1 MKKSIILNIET
12 QTEDGDVIALCHINE
27 KVIALETS
35 NIAKTMF
42 KRNRSLFDNLNNSTK
57 LIGGVIYRQEV
68 TTPRDNQNSLSTRI
82 LDSYEFV
89 EREISQLYFE
99 NNIMKKQQR
108 AISKL
113 GRKFDFDP
121 TTVSANNTGGNFDP
135 KNLSPDDIAESQI
148 ICTVEE
154 IGLFQ
159 DVGVKTILITDTLDD
174 VKNILEVGYRVE
186 FSVENEFKNYVDYV
200 IKQAEKSLLFINQY
214 SDSLY
219 YEDNYNSK
227 MQMFAES
234 FSEPIMSGLGLGGDG
249 ILDLSNNVVKDSDF
263 GKAGISAYNLSKLM
277 SSNVDYSIYSQ
288 VLNTLLPTSRTN
300 PDLVSSFLSKFS
312 SLLENVRKEYLSNTK
327 QTGKESNKFSRVS
340 EGKIFKNSIQ
350 AKTSEKIIL
359 EQERL
364 GYSLFS
370 DTQKGLNKFSSS
382 DYKRR
387 FAAEQAK
394 YYPNI
399 GLDDDTSFMTPSE
412 KFEFSKMDNAP
423 AFLTPSSLIMGPERI
438 KTNRGMKNIPMN
450 KIREFR
456 LAKSS
461 RAQQMK
467 SSRNPVSYS
476 KAQVTNDVISSFNIT
491 IASPKLPIL
500 ERSTEEIVDPLAD
513 AKHYVGENSLF
524 VTNNPFELR
533 KQFKRILRDEDR
545 KILGIVSDVVPRR
558 FLRDK
563 KAIKSIK
570 EIQFSNPKSR
580 VRKLASSQ
588 ELRIAEIPPH
598 VKFMMS
604 KSFNPNPNS
613 DPMKN
618 NEAREIIEETQ
629 KNLFLIK
636 ALVGFEKDR
645 DGFVD
650 IRNPIYKQVD
660 SSVLSSGQPILA
672 KGFDYEIPELGIVK
686 DKFAATIYNNLIY
699 IRG

>member
-1 MKKSIILNIET
+1 MKKSILVNIET
-12 QTEDGDVIALCHINE
+12 QTEDNDVIALCHVNE
-27 KVIALETS
+27 KVVALEVS
-35 NIAKTMF
+35 NIAQIMF
-42 KRNRSLFDNLNNSTK
+42 KKNRPLFDKINNSTR
-57 LIGGVIYRQEV
+57 LIGGAIYRQEV
-68 TTPRDNQNSLSTRI
+68 NTPRENTNRLSTKI
-82 LDSYEFV
+82 LNSYEF
-89 EREISQLYFE
+89 EEKEISQLYFE
-99 NNIMKKQQR
+99 NNVMRKQQR

-121 TTVSANNTGGNFDP
+121 ETVSAKNNGGNFDP

-154 IGLFQ
+154 IRLFQ
-159 DVGVKTILITDTLDD
+159 DSGVKSILITDTLDD
-174 VKNILEVGYRVE
+174 VKDILEVGYRVE
-186 FSVENEFKNYVDYV
+186 IAVDTEFREYVDYV
-200 IKQAEKSLLFINQY
+200 ISEAQKSLNFLSSY

-219 YEDNYNSK
+219 FVDNYDPK
-227 MQMFAES
+227 EQKFTKL
-234 FSEPIMSGLGLGGDG
+234 FSDPIMSSLGLGEGG
-249 ILDLSNNVVKDSDF
+249 LLNLSTDLIKDSDF
-263 GKAGISAYNLSKLM
+263 GKVAISLYNLSLLM
-277 SSNVDYSIYSQ
+277 SPNIDSSIYSR
-288 VLNTLLPTSRTN
+288 VLVAILPTNKTN
-300 PDLVSSFLSKFS
+300 PTIVSQFS
-312 SLLENVRKEYLSNTK
+312 SNFSIALENVRQEYLPNSK
-327 QTGKESNKFSRVS
+327 QTGKESNKFSRIS
-340 EGKIFKNSIQ
+340 EGKTFKNSIQ
-350 AKTSEKIIL
+350 AKTEEKITL

-370 DTQKGLNKFSSS
+370 DTQKGLNKFSSA

-399 GLDDDTSFMTPSE
+399 SLDDDTNFMTPSE
-412 KFEFSKMDNAP
+412 KSEFSRMDNAP
-423 AFLTPSSLIMGPERI
+423 AFLTPSSLIMGRERI
-438 KTNRGMKNIPMN
+438 KTNRGMKNMPIN

-476 KAQVTNDVISSFNIT
+476 KAQVTNDVVSSFNIT
-491 IASPKLPIL
+491 IAKPKVALL
-500 ERSTEEIVDPLAD
+500 SRSTEEIIDPLND
-513 AKHYVGENSLF
+513 AKHYVGANSLF

-533 KQFKRILRDEDR
+533 KQFKRILKEEDR

-570 EIQFSNPKSR
+570 EIQFSNPKSK
-580 VRKLASSQ
+580 VRKLANAQ

-604 KSFNPNPNS
+604 KAFNPNPNS

-618 NEAREIIEETQ
+618 SESREIIEETQ

-636 ALVGFEKDR
+636 ALVGFENDS
-645 DGFVD
+645 DGFAD
-650 IRNPIYKQVD
+650 IRNPIYKQID
-660 SSVLSSGQPILA
+660 SSDLSSGRPILA